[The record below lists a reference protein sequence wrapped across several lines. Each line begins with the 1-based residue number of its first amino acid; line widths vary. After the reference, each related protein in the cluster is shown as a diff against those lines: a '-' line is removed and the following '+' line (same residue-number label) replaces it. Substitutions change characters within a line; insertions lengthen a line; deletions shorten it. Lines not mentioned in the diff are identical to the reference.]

1 MLALDVLPFVQIGQ
15 RPGYLE
21 YAMQGAQGKF
31 QALSGSLQPATVRF
45 GERTVAVHAQQV
57 EVGVGTALAGQLPL
71 PCGAD
76 PLADLAGGGFAAA
89 RLQAGAFAEHADVQ
103 VDALEQR
110 SGELAAI
117 ALDLL
122 RGAAA
127 AAAGIAEVAAG
138 AGVHLELLLAS
149 PVEGNRTVVEHAPE
163 TQLLESKN
171 G

>member
-1 MLALDVLPFVQIGQ
+1 
-15 RPGYLE
+15 
-21 YAMQGAQGKF
+21 MQGAQGKF

-45 GERTVAVHAQQV
+45 GECTVAVHAQQV